1 MKNTIKAAA
10 LLLIALL
17 LLSGCTPASAPVTTA
32 ADITEAASTEAEKT
46 EAPETEPPYETIPP
60 FTEGATER
68 TETEAPTEPPATE
81 PPATEPP
88 ATEAPTE
95 APTEPP
101 ETEEPEDPSLT
112 AYEKAHKDGK
122 FLDFISDNYGEDVV
136 RNIKTATSNGKYS
149 PEMWYRLVGKSVYV
163 LYDEYTGKGDT
174 LKYRAVDAADPSVIN
189 FVFCGDISLDDTE
202 TVMRRY
208 VKYGKDVTSIVSA
221 DLIDLLKSYDVTVA
235 NHEFAASTRGKK
247 LNKAYTYRGNP
258 ENVNI
263 YHMIGVDFVS
273 LANNH
278 VYDYGL
284 DAFLDT
290 IQTMI
295 DYGMD
300 FAGAGKNLAE
310 ASEPFFY
317 VINGRKIAILCG
329 SRAEKH
335 YITPIA
341 EENAAG
347 VFGMYDS
354 GNMKIAVAA
363 AKAES
368 DFVIVYPHWGK
379 ENSYRIEDIIREQGH
394 EYIDCGAD
402 LIIGAHAHQLQGV
415 EFYKGK
421 MIAYNLGNFLF
432 ENPMVKTGVLEV
444 KIDPN
449 DLSVRSRFIP
459 CMQDVDHVWLCHGD
473 EYKTVLDYMIS
484 ISPAVKI
491 DGDGNIKKNR

>member
-1 MKNTIKAAA
+1 MKNMIKAAA

-17 LLSGCTPASAPVTTA
+17 LLSGCTPASVPVTTA
-32 ADITEAASTEAEKT
+32 ADITEAAPSEAVVT
-46 EAPETEPPYETIPP
+46 EAPETEAPYETIPP
-60 FTEGATER
+60 LTEGATEK
-68 TETEAPTEPPATE
+68 TETETPTEPPATD
-81 PPATEPP
+81 PPATE
-88 ATEAPTE
+88 TEAPPTTE

-101 ETEEPEDPSLT
+101 ETEEPEDPLLT
-112 AYEKAHKDGK
+112 AYEKAHRDEK
-122 FLDFISDNYGEDVV
+122 FLAFISDNYGEDVV
-136 RNIKTATSNGKYS
+136 KNVKAAVSNGKYS
-149 PEMWYRLVGKSVYV
+149 PETWYRLIGKSVYV
-163 LYDEYTGKGDT
+163 LYDEYTGRGDM
-174 LKYRAVDAADPSVIN
+174 LKYRAVDAADTSVIN
-189 FVFCGDISLDDTE
+189 FVFCGDISLDDGE
-202 TVMRRY
+202 AVMKRY
-208 VKYGKDVTSIVSA
+208 VKYGKDVASIVSQ

-247 LNKAYTYRGNP
+247 LDKAYTYRGNP

-278 VYDYGL
+278 VYDYGR

-341 EENAAG
+341 EENVPG

-354 GNMKIAVAA
+354 GNMKIAVAK

-402 LIIGAHAHQLQGV
+402 LIIGAHAHQLQGI
-415 EFYKGK
+415 EFYRGK

-449 DLSVRSRFIP
+449 DLSVASRFIP
-459 CMQDVDHVWLCHGD
+459 CMQDVDHVWLCRGD

-491 DGDGNIKKNR
+491 DGEGNIKKK

>member
-1 MKNTIKAAA
+1 
-10 LLLIALL
+10 
-17 LLSGCTPASAPVTTA
+17 
-32 ADITEAASTEAEKT
+32 
-46 EAPETEPPYETIPP
+46 
-60 FTEGATER
+60 
-68 TETEAPTEPPATE
+68 
-81 PPATEPP
+81 
-88 ATEAPTE
+88 
-95 APTEPP
+95 
-101 ETEEPEDPSLT
+101 
-112 AYEKAHKDGK
+112 
-122 FLDFISDNYGEDVV
+122 
-136 RNIKTATSNGKYS
+136 
-149 PEMWYRLVGKSVYV
+149 
-163 LYDEYTGKGDT
+163 
-174 LKYRAVDAADPSVIN
+174 
-189 FVFCGDISLDDTE
+189 
-202 TVMRRY
+202 
-208 VKYGKDVTSIVSA
+208 
-221 DLIDLLKSYDVTVA
+221 
-235 NHEFAASTRGKK
+235 
-247 LNKAYTYRGNP
+247 
-258 ENVNI
+258 
-263 YHMIGVDFVS
+263 MIGVDFVS

-278 VYDYGL
+278 VYDYGR

-341 EENAAG
+341 EENVPG

-354 GNMKIAVAA
+354 GNMKIAVAK

-402 LIIGAHAHQLQGV
+402 LIIGAHAHQLQGI
-415 EFYKGK
+415 EFYRGK

-449 DLSVRSRFIP
+449 DLSVASRFIP
-459 CMQDVDHVWLCHGD
+459 CMQDVDHVWLCRGD

-491 DGDGNIKKNR
+491 DGEGNIKKK

>member
-1 MKNTIKAAA
+1 MRFLKFTALFFA
-10 LLLIALL
+10 LLLFLT
-17 LLSGCTPASAPVTTA
+17 GCAQTSAPVTTEA
-32 ADITEAASTEAEKT
+32 EATEAA
-46 EAPETEPPYETIPP
+46 
-60 FTEGATER
+60 
-68 TETEAPTEPPATE
+68 ATE
-81 PPATEPP
+81 PPQTEPGTQAPVDTIPEITEETAVPISTEAQTGPLTTETVTEP
-88 ATEAPTE
+88 ATEAPT
-95 APTEPP
+95 TEPPATDPP
-101 ETEEPEDPSLT
+101 ETEEPEDPGLT
-112 AYEKAHKDGK
+112 SYEKAHKDAD
-122 FLDFISDNYGEDVV
+122 FLRFISDNYGSDVV
-136 RNIKTATSNGKYS
+136 KSVKSAVSNGKYS
-149 PEMWYRLVGKSVYV
+149 PDTWYRLVGKSIYV
-163 LYDEYTGKGDT
+163 LYDEYTGRGDI
-174 LKYRAVDAADPSVIN
+174 LKYRAVDASDPGFIDLI
-189 FVFCGDISLDDTE
+189 FCGDISLDDSVA
-202 TVMRRY
+202 VMKRY
-208 VKYGKDVTSIVSA
+208 VKYESDINSIISQE
-221 DLIDLLKSYDVTVA
+221 LIDLLKSSDVTIA
-235 NHEFAASTRGKK
+235 NHEFAASNRGKK
-247 LNKAYTYRGNP
+247 LDKYYTYRGKP
-258 ENVNI
+258 ENVGL
-263 YHMIGVDFVS
+263 YEKMGVDFVS

-317 VINGRKIAILCG
+317 VINGRKIAIICG

-341 EENAAG
+341 EENVPG

-354 GNMKIAVAA
+354 GNMKIAVAK

-379 ENSYRIEDIIREQGH
+379 ENSYKIEDIIRSQGH

-402 LIIGAHAHQLQGV
+402 LIVGAHAHQLQGI

-432 ENPMVKTGVLEV
+432 ENPMVKTGVIEV
-444 KIDPN
+444 KIDPS
-449 DLSVRSRFIP
+449 DLTVSAKFIP
-459 CMQDVDHVWLCHGD
+459 CMQDVNHVWLCRGD

-491 DGDGNIKKNR
+491 DGDGNIRKK